1 MSFKVNRIKS
11 EKESY
16 KTTVNWLNDF
26 SKSANFQDRIKERRD
41 RPVVEKFSTIE
52 DKMDDMKKRV
62 GFSNLKNISA
72 SKSSCSHINK
82 FASGCG
88 CETEDCSCEIGSM
101 DICPSCQMED
111 CSCEEVKM
119 PGGASCRVCEKR
131 NTIGSDESLSYIR
144 NQIEALLSYVDS
156 LIQDRGYTTKAEV
169 YGHCSSNPSLNFS
182 SLSKKI
188 DPDKFGG
195 YVDGLF
201 QKYKKEEPINSEY
214 ISRDSI
220 AAESLHDTDD
230 MTPSYFKSSD
240 Y

>member
-41 RPVVEKFSTIE
+41 RPAVEKFSTIE
-52 DKMDDMKKRV
+52 DKMEDMKKRV

-82 FASGCG
+82 YAGGCG
-88 CETEDCSCEIGSM
+88 CEA
-101 DICPSCQMED
+101 PN

-119 PGGASCRVCEKR
+119 SDGSSCKICEKR
-131 NTIGSDESLSYIR
+131 NMIDSDEVLSSIR
-144 NQIEALLSYVDS
+144 NQVESLLIYIEN
-156 LIQDRGYTTKAEV
+156 LISDRGYSTTAEV
-169 YGHCSSNPSLNFS
+169 YGHCMSNPSLNFS
-182 SLSKKI
+182 SLSKKV
-188 DPDKFGG
+188 DPQLMENHMRK
-195 YVDGLF
+195 LF
-201 QKYKKEEPINSEY
+201 KKYKKDDSMDIEY
-214 ISRDSI
+214 IPRDSI

>member
-41 RPVVEKFSTIE
+41 KPVVEKFSTIE
-52 DKMDDMKKRV
+52 DKMEDMKKRV

-72 SKSSCSHINK
+72 SKSSCNHINK

-88 CETEDCSCEIGSM
+88 CETEECSCDIGSKEV
-101 DICPSCQMED
+101 CQSCQMED
-111 CSCEEVKM
+111 CSCEEIKLKD
-119 PGGASCRVCEKR
+119 GGSCKICEKR
-131 NTIGSDESLSYIR
+131 DMISSDETLSSIRDQIQSLLIYID
-144 NQIEALLSYVDS
+144 N
-156 LIQDRGYTTKAEV
+156 LISDRGYSTKAEV
-169 YGHCSSNPSLNFS
+169 YGHCMSNPSLNFS

-188 DPDKFGG
+188 DPQKLENHMGS
-195 YVDGLF
+195 LF
-201 QKYKKEEPINSEY
+201 EKYKKEEPMDIEY
-214 ISRDSI
+214 IPRDSI
-220 AAESLHDTDD
+220 AAEGLHDPED
-230 MTPSYFKSSD
+230 MTPSYFKSSN